1 MSSNGETAAD
11 YSRTE
16 DNNQILLQ
24 TRDLSLVTGGRELLS
39 DITLTVSAG
48 EIVTVIGP
56 NGTGKRPCF
65 VCYLD

>member
-1 MSSNGETAAD
+1 MSSNRETSAN

-16 DNNQILLQ
+16 ENNQILLQ

-48 EIVTVIGP
+48 EINKEINDVQLIYP
-56 NGTGKRPCF
+56 NPCP
-65 VCYLD
+65 